1 MRPTPPNAQSANH
14 KILGVPKG
22 TPMPLIGNVP
32 PLAEQGLTNFKSG
45 TWQGLLLA
53 NGTPAAI
60 ASRLNAE
67 LIKIIRSPDIRAKL
81 AGQGAEV
88 VTMTPPQ
95 QDEFFNRERGRWAQG
110 VAQAGIKLD

>member
-1 MRPTPPNAQSANH
+1 MTLNRP
-14 KILGVPKG
+14 
-22 TPMPLIGNVP
+22 
-32 PLAEQGLTNFKSG
+32 
-45 TWQGLLLA
+45 GLLLA

-60 ASRLNAE
+60 VSRLNAE

-95 QDEFFNRERGRWAQG
+95 QDEFFNRERGRWAQV